1 MLSRLPPTCLLVRD
15 PLRAELA
22 TSALMRAT
30 QRQQPSAGLIQHCNR
45 GVEGACG
52 DYQAALGRSGILP
65 FLSRQASPLDNAPM
79 ESFFHTLKTELMH
92 HRTYATRDKAKRDLF
107 AYVEG
112 FYNRQQL
119 HPASVA

>member
-1 MLSRLPPTCLLVRD
+1 MLSRLPPTCWLVRD

-52 DYQAALGRSGILP
+52 DYQ
-65 FLSRQASPLDNAPM
+65 
-79 ESFFHTLKTELMH
+79 
-92 HRTYATRDKAKRDLF
+92 TRDKAKRDLF

-112 FYNRQQL
+112 VYNRQQL